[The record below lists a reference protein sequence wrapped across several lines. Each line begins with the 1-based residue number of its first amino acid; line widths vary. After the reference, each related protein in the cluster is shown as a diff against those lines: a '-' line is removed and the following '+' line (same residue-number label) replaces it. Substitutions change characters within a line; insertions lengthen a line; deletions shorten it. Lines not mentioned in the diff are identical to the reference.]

1 MPAHKPQLRQLYNA
15 PPHRQRPQPA
25 TSQLP
30 ATHRK
35 TPGRFSIYLGF
46 CTVRPEGFEPP
57 TF

>member
-1 MPAHKPQLRQLYNA
+1 MGYLLTNYTPKQTLHFLLMP
-15 PPHRQRPQPA
+15 
-25 TSQLP
+25 
-30 ATHRK
+30 K